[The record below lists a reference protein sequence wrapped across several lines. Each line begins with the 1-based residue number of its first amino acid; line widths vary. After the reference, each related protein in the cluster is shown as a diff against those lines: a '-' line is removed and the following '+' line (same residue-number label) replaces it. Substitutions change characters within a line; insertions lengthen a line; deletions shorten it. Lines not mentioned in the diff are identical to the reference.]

1 MPRASSRCPAT
12 SEVLT
17 LRTIST
23 DKAGETFVGRY
34 LRPMASAIWS
44 CSIEAIDRFPAQTLV
59 RFLHNHG
66 MLSLV
71 SQPTWKVLRGGSPA
85 AFPGWSPLEDDVH
98 LDAQLLAVR
107 RHADAVEL
115 LLNRPP
121 VRVDEVVF
129 ACHGDQVLPLLA
141 DPRDTEREVFRHFTT
156 TANETWLHTG
166 RRAAAEA
173 AVGARVVETGSAP
186 PRAAPSMAYDLNR
199 LQGIDGTTRCASPSI
214 PDADRRRHGLVGRFD
229 YRHRGSPWQ
238 RSRRRRGGARSAAGR
253 THYCGAYWRYGFHG
267 DGVVSAVRVARDLGV
282 AW

>member
-1 MPRASSRCPAT
+1 
-12 SEVLT
+12 
-17 LRTIST
+17 
-23 DKAGETFVGRY
+23 
-34 LRPMASAIWS
+34 MASAIWS

-71 SQPTWKVLRGGSPA
+71 SQPTWKVLRGGSRA
-85 AFPGWSPLEDDVH
+85 TAFPGWSPLEDDVH

-107 RHADAVEL
+107 RRRCRSTRLA
-115 LLNRPP
+115 RPP

-173 AVGARVVETGSAP
+173 AVGARVVELA
-186 PRAAPSMAYDLNR
+186 
-199 LQGIDGTTRCASPSI
+199 
-214 PDADRRRHGLVGRFD
+214 RRRRGRRHRWPTISTACRASTERLDVRHPRSRTPIAADTVIGRFD
-229 YRHRGSPWQ
+229 YRHRGYRGSGPGAGAVARGQ
-238 RSRRRRGGARSAAGR
+238 RHGR
-253 THYCGAYWRYGFHG
+253 THYCGAYWRYGFHE